1 MKTILLL
8 TLAAASVFAADATG
22 KWTGTL
28 TPVGDGNGGRSDG
41 ALLILKQE
49 GTKLTGTAGPD
60 ANQQNPIQDGK
71 AENGTLTFDLPFGG
85 GMMKFVLKQQGEE
98 ISGDISAERD
108 GQKMNAKLALKREK

>member
-28 TPVGDGNGGRSDG
+28 TPVSDG
-41 ALLILKQE
+41 GGSGGPALLVLKQD

-60 ANQQNPIQDGK
+60 ANQQNAIQDGK
-71 AENGTLTFDLPFGG
+71 AENGNLTFDLPFGG

-98 ISGDISAERD
+98 LTGDVSAERE
-108 GQKMNAKLALKREK
+108 GQKMSAKLALKREK